1 MKARLKIVIFMVLV
15 MISIL
20 GVSSAS
26 YLDTP
31 KFNMAK
37 NFEISAADKP
47 DIESITKFYDLYKSK
62 KETRMYDKTK
72 EHADIIGSLQVGSI
86 VPIKINQNNG
96 EDNDWGYSSKYS
108 AYFYIPEL
116 EKLSIDET
124 DDYFIVTPNGYSD
137 KLEVYNGHYIH
148 LNNGT
153 FVAIDDEDEWAI
165 LPKDRKLIRDMKYSQ
180 IEILEIIR
188 KEAVKEQDLY
198 TVTNPSYMTAEE
210 IGKLLQGT
218 ELEGIEW
225 AVKQVEHDYGIN
237 ALYTISVAAHESAW
251 GKSFMSQY
259 KNNLFGIGAYDYDLD
274 QAFTF
279 GSKGEC
285 VMYWGRMIK
294 ENYVDKGLTTP
305 EAINSKYASDKEWSS
320 KVRNMAYEFKS
331 NIDL

>member
-1 MKARLKIVIFMVLV
+1 MKARFKLVVFLVLLMVT
-15 MISIL
+15 IL
-20 GVSSAS
+20 GVTSAN

-31 KFNMAK
+31 KFNIVNGYELTDVVDNNK
-37 NFEISAADKP
+37 IRN
-47 DIESITKFYDLYKSK
+47 ITDFYDLYKTK
-62 KETRMYDKTK
+62 KETNVYKDKNVD
-72 EHADIIGSLQVGSI
+72 ADIIGTIQTGSV
-86 VPIKINQNNG
+86 VPIDNKNNNS
-96 EDNDWGYSSKYS
+96 EWGYSSKYS
-108 AYFYIPEL
+108 GYLYIPEL
-116 EKLSIDET
+116 DKITPEETID
-124 DDYFIVTPNGYSD
+124 YIIVTPDGYSD
-137 KLEVYNGHYIH
+137 RLEIYDGHYIH

-153 FVAIDDEDEWAI
+153 FVSIDDKDKWAI
-165 LPKDRKLIRDMKYSQ
+165 LPADRKTIREMKYTQ
-180 IEILEIIR
+180 IEILENIR

-198 TVTNPSYMTAEE
+198 TVTNPSYMTADE
-210 IGKLLQGT
+210 IGELIRGT

-294 ENYVDKGLTTP
+294 ENYVDQGLTTP
-305 EAINSKYASDKEWSS
+305 EAINSKYASDKEWSI